1 MMVVKMLVVLLM
13 LFHLSR
19 LVPTAESSLL
29 PTCST
34 KNHHQ
39 GQKQLCSA
47 FQILQMIGSD
57 KDWRFHRTTAT
68 MDQQRINWRMIDEDK
83 KC

>member
-1 MMVVKMLVVLLM
+1 MMLVVKMLVVLLM

-34 KNHHQ
+34 KKIITRVKNNYVRLSRFFKLLAAIKI
-39 GQKQLCSA
+39 GDFTEQLRQWIS
-47 FQILQMIGSD
+47 
-57 KDWRFHRTTAT
+57 K
-68 MDQQRINWRMIDEDK
+68 E
-83 KC
+83 